1 MSTTKTPHDW
11 WRGAVMYQIY
21 PRSYLDTT
29 GSGTGDLKG
38 ITEKLDYVASL
49 GVEGIWISPFFKS
62 PMKDFG
68 YDIADYRDVD
78 PMFGDLDD
86 FKALLKKAH
95 ELGLKIIVDMVL
107 NHTSRAH
114 QWFQES
120 KQDKT
125 NPKAD
130 WYVWADPKVDG
141 SPPNN
146 WISIF
151 GGSAWQFDVLRGQY
165 YLHNFLPDQPDL
177 NYHNPEVVEAVLG
190 ECRFWLDMGVDGLR
204 LDVINFCTHDKELL
218 DNPPRDKEGAASQLD
233 FPDVYSM
240 QYHVYDKSRP
250 ENFNFLRKLRALLDE
265 YPGTMSLAEIGDD
278 DSVKV
283 AAAYTASEDLLH
295 TAYSFAFMMNKG
307 RLPDARFFRQ
317 RIEEQASY
325 PGDSWPSWAF
335 SNHDVVRAAS
345 RWSNTDYGHDKR
357 LSRLL
362 MALLCCIRG
371 TAFIYQGEELGLPE
385 VEIHHDDIQ
394 DPWGKYLY
402 PKWQG
407 RDGER
412 TPMPWATKAK
422 NAGFSKAEHT
432 WLPVGEK
439 HVALAV
445 SEQEKDKTS
454 QLNFTR
460 AMVGWR
466 KQNPVMAKG
475 DIVFVDGLPPD
486 ILAFTREGEG
496 QVMLCVFNLSSI
508 EMHVSA
514 QSLGLNAPKPPAFE
528 GCVVK
533 QDQDAYSLPPFGFVF
548 VAL

>member
-1 MSTTKTPHDW
+1 MADDPKDW

-21 PRSYLDTT
+21 PRSFLDTT

-38 ITEKLDYVASL
+38 IIDKLDYVASL
-49 GVEGIWISPFFKS
+49 GVEGIWISPFFRS

-68 YDIADYRDVD
+68 YDISDYRSVD

-86 FKALLKKAH
+86 FKALLRKAH
-95 ELGLKIIVDMVL
+95 DLGLKIIVDMVL
-107 NHTSRAH
+107 SHTSREH
-114 QWFQES
+114 PWFIES
-120 KQDKT
+120 KMDQI

-130 WYVWADPKVDG
+130 WYVWADPKIDG

-146 WISIF
+146 WVSIF
-151 GGSAWQFDVLRGQY
+151 GGSAWHFDVLRGQY
-165 YLHNFLPDQPDL
+165 YLHNFLTDQPDL

-190 ECRFWLDMGVDGLR
+190 ECRFWLDLGVDGLR

-218 DNPPRDKEGAASQLD
+218 DNPHRDQHGAASQLD

-283 AAAYTASEDLLH
+283 SAAYTASDDLLH
-295 TAYSFAFMMNKG
+295 TAYSFSFMMNKG
-307 RLPDARFFRQ
+307 RLPDANFFRKH
-317 RIEEQASY
+317 IEEQASY

-345 RWSNTDYGHDKR
+345 RWSGTDFDHDPR

-362 MALLCCIRG
+362 MALLCSLRG

-385 VEIHHDDIQ
+385 VEIAYADIQ
-394 DPWGKYLY
+394 DPWGRYLY

-412 TPMPWATKAK
+412 TPMPWDAEQK
-422 NAGFSKAEHT
+422 NLGFSKADDT
-432 WLPVGEK
+432 WLPASET
-439 HVALAV
+439 HRDLAV
-445 SEQEKDKTS
+445 SVQEERSES
-454 QLNFTR
+454 QLHFTR
-460 AMVGWR
+460 SLLAWR
-466 KQNPVMAKG
+466 KTVPALAKG
-475 DIVFVDGLPPD
+475 DITFIDGLPAD
-486 ILAFTREGEG
+486 VLAFYRSLGD
-496 QVMLCVFNLSSI
+496 QRVLCVFNLSAY
-508 EMHVSA
+508 EMKVSCEA
-514 QSLGLNAPKPPAFE
+514 LGLVPEAAEIAFDQSVVNVEGEGYVLPA
-528 GCVVK
+528 
-533 QDQDAYSLPPFGFVF
+533 YGFVF
-548 VAL
+548 LK